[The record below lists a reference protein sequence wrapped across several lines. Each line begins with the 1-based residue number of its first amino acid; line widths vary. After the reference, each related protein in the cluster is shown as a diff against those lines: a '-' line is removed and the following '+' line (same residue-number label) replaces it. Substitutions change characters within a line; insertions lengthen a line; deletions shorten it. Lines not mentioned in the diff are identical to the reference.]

1 MILES
6 GILSVKAG
14 QGAAFEAAFRA
25 ASPII
30 RGMPGY
36 IRHELHRC
44 IETPGSLSA
53 TGVVGNTGGAHGG
66 LSRRAGVPGVEGA
79 PASLL
84 HPFPTIEHFAQVDL
98 GRVTQR
104 LTPPDD

>member
-36 IRHELHRC
+36 IRHELQRC
-44 IETPGSLSA
+44 IETPDRYLLLVWWE
-53 TGVVGNTGGAHGG
+53 TLEAHTEGF
-66 LSRRAGVPGVEGA
+66 RGA
-79 PASLL
+79 PEYQEWRARL
-84 HPFPTIEHFAQVDL
+84 HHFYDPFPTIEHFAQVDL

-104 LTPPDD
+104 LTPLDD